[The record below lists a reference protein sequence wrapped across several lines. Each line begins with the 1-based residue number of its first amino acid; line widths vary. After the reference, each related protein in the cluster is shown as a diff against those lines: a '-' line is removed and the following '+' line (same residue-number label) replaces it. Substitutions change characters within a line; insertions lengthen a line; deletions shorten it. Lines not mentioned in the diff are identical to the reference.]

1 MAIYRQDKQAYQ
13 GTSYFD
19 SIALQNDNGQQL
31 VLSEG
36 EKIIFGV
43 KSHYTGDYILKKVF
57 TSADEVNGKYPLNL
71 TPEEMDILP
80 ERYYYDVS
88 VHTADGQFIKIVPE
102 SLFEVLES
110 VTRKEE

>member
-1 MAIYRQDKQAYQ
+1 MKIYQQHKQAYQ
-13 GTSYFD
+13 AASFFD
-19 SIALQNDNGQQL
+19 SIVLQNDSGQQL

-43 KSHYTGDYILKKVF
+43 KSHYTGDYVIKKVF

-88 VHTADGQFIKIVPE
+88 VQTADGQFIKIVPE
-102 SLFEVLES
+102 SFFDVYES
-110 VTRKEE
+110 ITRKE

>member
-1 MAIYRQDKQAYQ
+1 MTPFRQDLKAYQ
-13 GTSYFD
+13 KATFTQSLILKNED
-19 SIALQNDNGQQL
+19 EENIT
-31 VLSEG
+31 LSEG

-80 ERYYYDVS
+80 E
-88 VHTADGQFIKIVPE
+88 TASRTAFII
-102 SLFEVLES
+102 
-110 VTRKEE
+110 